1 MVSLFFMAT
10 FIASQQAAVS
20 PATWLLISELVP
32 AQVRGLGMGIAGLS
46 LWVTNW
52 AVAQYFL
59 PLVEWLTGPV
69 AFAIFGV
76 LGIIAMGYTRALVP
90 ETMGK
95 SLDEVGAEMHNRYA
109 HK

>member
-1 MVSLFFMAT
+1 
-10 FIASQQAAVS
+10 
-20 PATWLLISELVP
+20 
-32 AQVRGLGMGIAGLS
+32 MGIAGLS

-59 PLVEWLTGPV
+59 PLVEWLTGPI

-76 LGIIAMGYTRALVP
+76 LGIVAMGYTRALVP

-95 SLDEVGAEMHNRYA
+95 SLDGVGAEMRERYA